1 MDRGDLIETLRRLE
15 NAQLSDPDEDDFG
28 ENSDDGDDDDDNEFP
43 GNSSDQEI
51 IDYEEDYDSDEQ
63 DTLKLMRT
71 NLKDIASEAAQK
83 ICLYGTEGKD
93 PFIRYVVDNT
103 TLNEI
108 EATRIFHLMDAHCDI
123 YDTEKAEKY
132 ILGTK

>member
-28 ENSDDGDDDDDNEFP
+28 GNSDDGDDDDDEFP
-43 GNSSDQEI
+43 GNDSDQEI
-51 IDYEEDYDSDEQ
+51 VDHEENYDEDEQ
-63 DTLKLMRT
+63 YTLELMRT
-71 NLKDIASEAAQK
+71 NLKDIAREAAQK
-83 ICLYGTEGKD
+83 ISLYGTEGKD
-93 PFIRYVVDNT
+93 PFIQYVVDNT
-103 TLNEI
+103 NLNTI
-108 EATRIFHLMDAHCDI
+108 EATRIFFLMDAHCDI